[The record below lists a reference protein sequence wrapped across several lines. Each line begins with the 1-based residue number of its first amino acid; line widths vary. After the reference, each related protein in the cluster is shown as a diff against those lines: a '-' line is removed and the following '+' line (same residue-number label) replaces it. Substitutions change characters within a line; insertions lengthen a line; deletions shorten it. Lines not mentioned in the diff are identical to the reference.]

1 MEEELEHL
9 TRERNDLITRMN
21 QLSDRYE
28 DYVSTMHRERVQ
40 ILQANKNHVK
50 LLTSKL
56 LFQLLEA
63 KVHSRRKEAF

>member
-40 ILQANKNHVK
+40 IL
-50 LLTSKL
+50 
-56 LFQLLEA
+56 
-63 KVHSRRKEAF
+63 